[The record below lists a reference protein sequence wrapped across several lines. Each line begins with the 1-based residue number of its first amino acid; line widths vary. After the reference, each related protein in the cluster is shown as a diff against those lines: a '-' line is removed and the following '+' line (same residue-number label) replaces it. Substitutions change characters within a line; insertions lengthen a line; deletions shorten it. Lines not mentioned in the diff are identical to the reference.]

1 MDVENSLESHKP
13 VEIGD
18 LRPWCACR
26 GAGYTESPTRRG
38 GAADGPLRAG
48 ENPWKLSTGPAPR
61 DSESSRLLGNSP
73 CRPSLAQHSCQ

>member
-38 GAADGPLRAG
+38 GAADGPLRGRGKSLEALD
-48 ENPWKLSTGPAPR
+48 WTG
-61 DSESSRLLGNSP
+61 S
-73 CRPSLAQHSCQ
+73 